1 MYDDEIDW
9 SDSSLPTGSPKQLLP
24 EEEQQIDDNIRDIF
38 EGYESLHPQDQLQP
52 GWHRIQPEPSQAF
65 LAQRRD
71 SAANI
76 QTLAIPSPNIVIQQ
90 PDPASKRPDVVPTIE
105 EEMHDALQEEA
116 NPDDTREIVDQLMP
130 DAPEELEEGEIYQHP
145 ILGRPRDQSPRYLD
159 RDHRVYT
166 QLRSYHRPV
175 HQYSPEAMLERGTA
189 LATHEPSSVLL
200 LSGLGGSD
208 TAVDLLRVA
217 LQLVAAPPTRGPSGL
232 LPTNKPIS
240 AFGAPRGSI
249 RRVLLVRDKEREWS
263 VSYGFVEFDSVDV
276 GTFSFRLPR
285 LDG

>member
-1 MYDDEIDW
+1 M
-9 SDSSLPTGSPKQLLP
+9 
-24 EEEQQIDDNIRDIF
+24 
-38 EGYESLHPQDQLQP
+38 
-52 GWHRIQPEPSQAF
+52 
-65 LAQRRD
+65 
-71 SAANI
+71 
-76 QTLAIPSPNIVIQQ
+76 
-90 PDPASKRPDVVPTIE
+90 
-105 EEMHDALQEEA
+105 
-116 NPDDTREIVDQLMP
+116 
-130 DAPEELEEGEIYQHP
+130 
-145 ILGRPRDQSPRYLD
+145 
-159 RDHRVYT
+159 
-166 QLRSYHRPV
+166 
-175 HQYSPEAMLERGTA
+175 HQYPPEAMLERGTA
-189 LATHEPSSVLL
+189 LATHDPSSVLL

-263 VSYGFVEFDSVDV
+263 VSYGFVEFHSVDV